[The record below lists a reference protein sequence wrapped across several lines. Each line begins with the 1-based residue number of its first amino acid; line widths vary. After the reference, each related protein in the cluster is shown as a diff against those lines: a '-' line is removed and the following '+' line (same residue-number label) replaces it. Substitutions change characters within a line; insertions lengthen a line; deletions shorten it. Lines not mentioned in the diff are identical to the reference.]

1 MEQPQ
6 EQTQDAG
13 FQDESGL
20 RTYEDIR
27 DKSPVLSPVLRSAWQ
42 EADRQERQM
51 REAMDRVIADEDLT
65 DEAKKRRVDE
75 IQERRGAEIAAKRG
89 ELRESLLKAAS
100 SADRA
105 SVPVPTGQSLI
116 VNDTNSLLLDELQTQ
131 RLVRTIERR
140 QDKPGPF
147 RYSPLEHLQSEYR
160 RALKEL
166 EGTEAG
172 SLARAVLRA
181 ADELGIDRGSILS
194 AAGIRQ
200 ERHLVQVDRARRLT
214 YFSDMISTKPPKLN
228 QRVQDRLDKAVRRG
242 GDVGRRSPRPLILG
256 GEQISAPGE
265 SPPRDAEAPESK
277 PKPGRR
283 KQQRDKR
290 VKERVK
296 QMKQQQEKK

>member
-6 EQTQDAG
+6 DSG
-13 FQDESGL
+13 FAHQHEERL
-20 RTYEDIR
+20 QTYEAIR
-27 DKSPVLSPVLRSAWQ
+27 DESPVLSPVLRSAWQ
-42 EADRQERQM
+42 DADRQERQM

-105 SVPVPTGQSLI
+105 SVPTPTGQSLI

-160 RALKEL
+160 RALNEL

-181 ADELGIDRGSILS
+181 ADELGTDRGSILS

-290 VKERVK
+290 VK

>member
-1 MEQPQ
+1 MEQRSYQ

-140 QDKPGPF
+140 QDKPG
-147 RYSPLEHLQSEYR
+147 
-160 RALKEL
+160 
-166 EGTEAG
+166 
-172 SLARAVLRA
+172 
-181 ADELGIDRGSILS
+181 
-194 AAGIRQ
+194 
-200 ERHLVQVDRARRLT
+200 
-214 YFSDMISTKPPKLN
+214 
-228 QRVQDRLDKAVRRG
+228 
-242 GDVGRRSPRPLILG
+242 
-256 GEQISAPGE
+256 
-265 SPPRDAEAPESK
+265 
-277 PKPGRR
+277 RR